1 MSFRSMLSSSVRPAA
16 ASGRLGVQVGAAGAS
31 GAMVSRPP
39 GAKPR
44 LTALHAASGEAAL
57 AALARWRRQ
66 LGLRRTPVNLLID
79 GGDYQVLPLDV
90 PDVQPDEVANA
101 MRWRVKDMID
111 FPPEEASIGCLLL
124 PNASDSSRT
133 QQALVVVSHR
143 DTIARWMKRTYDANL
158 ELDSIDV
165 PELALRNLALLAA
178 GEGACALLH
187 VGLDRSTLVMV
198 WRGEL
203 CSLRR
208 FDVRASQFLD
218 AGKDDFDAL
227 VERLGQDVQRSSDAF
242 ERQFYAAALGRLWVT
257 QEQAGLDLAAPLAS
271 HVTLQVRPLALRE
284 WLEIE
289 IDADTPL
296 MDSAQGIDFLPA
308 IGAALREAAAP

>member
-1 MSFRSMLSSSVRPAA
+1 MSLRSLLASTLRPADA
-16 ASGRLGVQVGAAGAS
+16 PGCLGVLADAGQASAAV
-31 GAMVSRPP
+31 VSRRQ

-44 LTALHAASGEAAL
+44 LTAVHTASGASAL
-57 AALARWRRQ
+57 ATLARWQRRQ
-66 LGLRRTPVNLLID
+66 GQHRSRVNLLLD
-79 GGDYQVLPLDV
+79 GGDYQILPLDV
-90 PDVQPDEVANA
+90 PEVQPEEVANA

-257 QEQAGLDLAAPLAS
+257 QEQAGLDLAAQLAS
-271 HVTLQVRPLALRE
+271 HITLQVRPLVLRE
-284 WLEIE
+284 WIAIE

-296 MDSAQGIDFLPA
+296 MDSAQGLDFLPA